1 MRWAWAC
8 SSSEGAWA
16 KRLSQKWEPEEQV
29 EDGARREEDEMGMQ
43 IDTHEPRAPKVL
55 PSTPGGGTYT
65 T

>member
-1 MRWAWAC
+1 M
-8 SSSEGAWA
+8 
-16 KRLSQKWEPEEQV
+16 